1 MLASLLIVFREVMEA
16 GLIVGIVL
24 AASEGVPRR
33 GAFVSTGVG
42 GGVLGACI
50 VAACAG
56 AIASALEGVG
66 QEVFTASILGTAV
79 GMLGWHCVW
88 MARHGRELAAQ
99 AKALGHAVR
108 GGDKPL
114 LALAIVVAVA
124 VLREGSETV
133 LFLYGIAI
141 SNQQGPAP
149 LLIGGALGVGA
160 AALLSYLLYRG
171 LVAIPVRYLFS
182 VTNWLIALL
191 AAGMAGQAA
200 AVLAG
205 ADILPSWGER
215 LWDTSFILRDDS
227 WIGSALHTLVGYSA
241 RPLGIQV
248 VAYIVTLTTL
258 MVLTKLVAPASV
270 AARDPHKPSTTPRRV
285 SEVR

>member
-33 GAFVSTGVG
+33 GIFVFMGVS
-42 GGVLGACI
+42 GGVLGACV

-66 QEVFTASILGTAV
+66 QEVFTATILVVAV
-79 GMLGWHCVW
+79 CMLGWHCVW

-99 AKALGHAVR
+99 AKALGHAVK
-108 GGDKPL
+108 GGDKSL
-114 LALAIVVAVA
+114 LALAVVVAVA

-133 LFLYGIAI
+133 LFLYGIAM
-141 SNQQGPAP
+141 SSQQGPAP
-149 LLIGGALGVGA
+149 LLIGGALGVA
-160 AALLSYLLYRG
+160 AAAMLSFLLYRG

-205 ADILPSWGER
+205 ADILPSWGAR

-227 WIGSALHTLVGYSA
+227 WIGAALHALIGYSA
-241 RPLGIQV
+241 RPSGIQIA
-248 VAYIVTLTTL
+248 AYLGTLGTL
-258 MVLTKLVAPASV
+258 IVLTKVVTPVPTGEPRKPGAP
-270 AARDPHKPSTTPRRV
+270 PRPV